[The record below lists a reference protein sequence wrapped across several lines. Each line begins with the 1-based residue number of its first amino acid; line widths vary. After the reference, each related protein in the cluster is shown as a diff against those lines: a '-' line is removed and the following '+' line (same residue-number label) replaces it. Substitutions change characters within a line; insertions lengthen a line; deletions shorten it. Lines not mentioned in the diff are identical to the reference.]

1 MAKRKNLLKVQEKLK
16 LLKEFI
22 KICSKNKMK
31 YFASGGSLLEAARYK
46 GFIPWNDDM
55 ALGLPRKHFEKFI
68 NEIDF
73 EKYNKNYI
81 LESSEMNLGI
91 FQYKLKSAILIL
103 GKSYD
108 VCLNLFLLDR
118 MSELVIDGESG
129 FKVPLYN
136 LEVAVDRSRSIIEN
150 RELANELGSV
160 AFQRVQSIF
169 EIKEKVSELENI
181 FMSLGED
188 DNVNI

>member
-1 MAKRKNLLKVQEKLK
+1 M
-16 LLKEFI
+16 
-22 KICSKNKMK
+22 
-31 YFASGGSLLEAARYK
+31 EAARYK

-118 MSELVIDGESG
+118 MSELVIDVSQVL
-129 FKVPLYN
+129 KSHY
-136 LEVAVDRSRSIIEN
+136 II
-150 RELANELGSV
+150 
-160 AFQRVQSIF
+160 
-169 EIKEKVSELENI
+169 
-181 FMSLGED
+181 
-188 DNVNI
+188 

>member
-1 MAKRKNLLKVQEKLK
+1 
-16 LLKEFI
+16 
-22 KICSKNKMK
+22 MK

-188 DNVNI
+188 DNVHI

>member
-1 MAKRKNLLKVQEKLK
+1 WQKRKNLLKVQEKLK

>member
-1 MAKRKNLLKVQEKLK
+1 M
-16 LLKEFI
+16 
-22 KICSKNKMK
+22 
-31 YFASGGSLLEAARYK
+31 EAARYK

-55 ALGLPRKHFEKFI
+55 ALGLPRKYFEKFI

-181 FMSLGED
+181 FMSLGGD
-188 DNVNI
+188 NNVNI